1 MRISVIGTGYLG
13 ATHAACMAELGFEV
27 LGLDIDPAKVEA
39 LTRGKLP
46 FYEPGLPELLIKHVQ
61 SGRLRFTTSYEEV
74 GAWADVHF
82 IGVGTPQKPGES
94 AADLRFVDASVT
106 SLARHITRDA
116 LIVGKSTVPVGT
128 AARLRDLLA
137 ATRTEAGP
145 DGRGLPG
152 DVELAWNPEF
162 LREGYA
168 VKDTLTPDRLVV
180 GVESAHAEQVL
191 RQVYAKSLTEDTP
204 WIATDF
210 ETAELVKVA
219 ANAFLATKISFI
231 NAFSEITE
239 TVGGDIG
246 TLADAIG
253 HDPRIGRKFLN
264 AGVGFGG
271 GCLPKDIRALQA
283 RVSELG
289 LDRTMRFLAEMDDIN
304 LRRRDRVVDLA
315 VQILSHHRHGQART
329 AGATGTAG
337 AAGPG
342 TTGTGA
348 VPSPAAVEVLNGSKV
363 ALLGVTFKPHSDDV
377 RDSPALD
384 VANRLFTAGA
394 DVAVYDPQGNANAAK
409 RFPRLDYV
417 DTLEKALVGAD
428 LVILLTEWDEFRQ
441 MDPEYVGRLVDQKLL
456 IDGRN
461 VLDRTAWQ
469 AAGFTHAA
477 LGHRFS
483 PGHPTAHPGP
493 ARGS

>member
-1 MRISVIGTGYLG
+1 MPTMTDAATLPEPTLRISVVGTGYLG

-27 LGLDIDPAKVEA
+27 LGLDIDPAKVQA
-39 LTRGKLP
+39 LSAGELP
-46 FYEPGLPELLIKHVQ
+46 FHEPGLPELLLKHVD

-82 IGVGTPQKPGES
+82 IGVGTPQKPGET
-94 AADLRFVDASVT
+94 AADLRFVDAAVT

-128 AARLRDLLA
+128 ATRLKDLLA
-137 ATRTEAGP
+137 TTRTQAQAAGP
-145 DGRGLPG
+145 LAGE
-152 DVELAWNPEF
+152 VELAWNPEF

-168 VKDTLTPDRLVV
+168 VQDTLSPDRLVV
-180 GVESAHAEQVL
+180 GVESDHAEGLL
-191 RQVYAKSLTEDTP
+191 RQVYAKSLAEDTP
-204 WIATDF
+204 WIRTDF
-210 ETAELVKVA
+210 ATAELVKVA

-239 TVGGDIG
+239 QVGGDIG

-289 LDRTMRFLAEMDDIN
+289 LDRTTRFLAEMDDIN

-315 VQILSHHRHGQART
+315 VQVLSHSLHGPSSAASPRT
-329 AGATGTAG
+329 AGADGAG
-337 AAGPG
+337 S
-342 TTGTGA
+342 
-348 VPSPAAVEVLNGSKV
+348 VPSPAAVEILHGAKV
-363 ALLGVTFKPHSDDV
+363 AMLGVTFKPNSDDV

-384 VANRLFTAGA
+384 VANRLYTAGA
-394 DVAVYDPQGNANAAK
+394 DVAVYDPQGNANAAQ
-409 RFPRLDYV
+409 RFPRLGYV
-417 DTLEKALVGAD
+417 DSLEKALVGAD
-428 LVILLTEWDEFRQ
+428 LVILLTEWDEFKT
-441 MDPEYVGRLVDQKLL
+441 MDPDYVGRLVDRRNL

-461 VLDRTAWQ
+461 VLDPRPWQ
-469 AAGFTHAA
+469 DAGFTTAA
-477 LGHRFS
+477 LGHRFA
-483 PGHPTAHPGP
+483 PPPLE
-493 ARGS
+493 GS